1 MDDQYLYVFN
11 QYYIDLLKKIKN
23 YAKETDNGKDISKSI
38 KSNYQSMD
46 KMSNEYIKVLDETSF
61 WDHYNALEEPWNVD
75 AFPNFELYK
84 DIKFGDICKIFK
96 EKYTL
101 HYYMIIFNIF
111 RNKDIV
117 IDDVMNILKEVS
129 SKDFEDKLKDIG
141 NDNVVSNLKKLNK
154 IHSSQT
160 NNIFDNELK
169 ELEGTSLGKL
179 AKDIMGDINIH
190 EIQESLSGG
199 DNIMETLQNPDN
211 NISKM
216 ISSVSTKM
224 LSKIASGEL
233 KQENLLNDA
242 MMLAT
247 KLPNMIP
254 GGMGGLGGLGGL
266 GDLGKMFSQF
276 QNMGIN
282 PDKAMNEM
290 GSKKNKGKVKSQID
304 RTKRR
309 NQISQRLRDKIN
321 KKMSSEEK

>member
-1 MDDQYLYVFN
+1 
-11 QYYIDLLKKIKN
+11 
-23 YAKETDNGKDISKSI
+23 
-38 KSNYQSMD
+38 
-46 KMSNEYIKVLDETSF
+46 
-61 WDHYNALEEPWNVD
+61 
-75 AFPNFELYK
+75 
-84 DIKFGDICKIFK
+84 
-96 EKYTL
+96 
-101 HYYMIIFNIF
+101 MIIFNIF

-129 SKDFEDKLKDIG
+129 SKDFEDKIKDIG

-154 IHSSQT
+154 IHSNQT
-160 NNIFDNELK
+160 NSIFDNELK

-179 AKDIMGDINIH
+179 AKDIMGDLNIN

-254 GGMGGLGGLGGL
+254 GGMGGLGGLG
-266 GDLGKMFSQF
+266 DLGKMFSQF